1 MPAGIADVAS
11 RRMLHGPEAPPAT
24 NVLEERWPAAVLF
37 TDIVESTRRAAA
49 LGDTRWLSLRGA
61 HVAILRRAVRR
72 YAGHVVTDTGDGM
85 VATFASPVKAVRCAV
100 EIAAEVRALGL
111 EIRAGVHF
119 GECRRRGKL
128 LGGLVFHVGARVLAL
143 ARPGEVLVSSAVK
156 AGTADAGF
164 EFVKRGSHE
173 LKGLPGEWP
182 VFAVVGR

>member
-1 MPAGIADVAS
+1 MAQRSCHGY
-11 RRMLHGPEAPPAT
+11 RR
-24 NVLEERWPAAVLF
+24 
-37 TDIVESTRRAAA
+37 STRRAAA
-49 LGDTRWLSLRGA
+49 LGDTRWLGLPHDASCG
-61 HVAILRRAVRR
+61 AVRR
-72 YAGHVVTDTGDGM
+72 YAGHVVTDTGDGV
-85 VATFASPVKAVRCAV
+85 VATFVSPVNAVRCAL
-100 EIAAEVRALGL
+100 EIAAEARPLGV

-164 EFVKRGSHE
+164 EFVERGSHE

-182 VFAVVGR
+182 VFAVVAR

>member
-11 RRMLHGPEAPPAT
+11 GRMLQRPEVWPAT
-24 NVLEERWPAAVLF
+24 KVLEERWPAAVVF

-49 LGDTRWLSLRGA
+49 LGDTRWLSLQGA
-61 HVAILRRAVRR
+61 HDAILRRAVRR
-72 YAGHVVTDTGDGM
+72 YAGHVVTDTGDGV
-85 VATFASPVKAVRCAV
+85 VATFASPVNAVRCAL
-100 EIAAEVRALGL
+100 EIAAEALALGV

-143 ARPGEVLVSSAVK
+143 ARPGEVLVSSAAK

-164 EFVKRGSHE
+164 EFVERGSHE

-182 VFAVVGR
+182 VFAVVAR

>member
-1 MPAGIADVAS
+1 
-11 RRMLHGPEAPPAT
+11 MLHRPEVSPTTKASD
-24 NVLEERWPAAVLF
+24 ERWPGAVVF

-49 LGDTRWLSLRGA
+49 LGDTRWLSLREA
-61 HVAILRRAVRR
+61 HVAIVRRAVRS
-72 YAGHVVTDTGDGM
+72 YAGHVVTDTGDGV
-85 VATFASPVKAVRCAV
+85 VAMFASPVKAVRCALK
-100 EIAAEVRALGL
+100 IATEARALGV

-164 EFVKRGSHE
+164 EFVERGAHE
-173 LKGLPGEWP
+173 LKGLPGEWS
-182 VFAVVGR
+182 VFAVVAR

>member
-11 RRMLHGPEAPPAT
+11 RRMLRPEVSSAT
-24 NVLEERWPAAVLF
+24 KVIEERWPAAVVF

-49 LGDTRWLSLRGA
+49 LGDTRWLSLQEA
-61 HVAILRRAVRR
+61 HDAILRRAVRR
-72 YAGHVVTDTGDGM
+72 YAGHVVTDTGDGV
-85 VATFASPVKAVRCAV
+85 VATFASPVKAVRCAL
-100 EIAAEVRALGL
+100 EIAAAARGLGV

-143 ARPGEVLVSSAVK
+143 ARPGEVLVSYAVK
-156 AGTADAGF
+156 AGMADAGF
-164 EFVKRGSHE
+164 EFVERGSYE

-182 VFAVVGR
+182 VFAVIAR

>member
-1 MPAGIADVAS
+1 MPAGIADVVS
-11 RRMLHGPEAPPAT
+11 RCMLQRPEVSPAT
-24 NVLEERWPAAVLF
+24 KVLEERWPAAVVF

-49 LGDTRWLSLRGA
+49 LGDTRWLSLQEA
-61 HVAILRRAVRR
+61 HHAILRRAVRR
-72 YAGHVVTDTGDGM
+72 YAGHVVTDTGDGV
-85 VATFASPVKAVRCAV
+85 VATFASPVNAVRCAL
-100 EIAAEVRALGL
+100 EIAAEARALGV
-111 EIRAGVHF
+111 ENRAGVHF

-164 EFVKRGSHE
+164 EFVERGSHE

-182 VFAVVGR
+182 VFAVVAR